1 MTERKWS
8 ELLPHLRTVVIAGVA
23 LSLLGAT
30 PAAAVQVTNSSVAST
45 AATEPQLAAE
55 PGLFVTNGDRVHIS
69 SSPPAAVSAHG
80 WWVKGTTKATRAKVE
95 IWIEAW
101 TGSRW
106 RVVAHGSKTVYSGG
120 GSANRAA
127 ARMVC
132 AAGPVAGNST
142 YRSRIDVDLIGYADS
157 NEQAITASVA
167 IRCLPITTA
176 A

>member
-1 MTERKWS
+1 MR
-8 ELLPHLRTVVIAGVA
+8 HLRTVVIAGVA

-30 PAAAVQVTNSSVAST
+30 PAAAVRTDQVTTAPVTST
-45 AATEPQLAAE
+45 APAE

-101 TGSRW
+101 NGSRW
-106 RVVAHGSKTVYSGG
+106 WVVAHGTKTVYSGG

-132 AAGPVAGNST
+132 AAGPVVGNST

-167 IRCLPITTA
+167 IKCLPITTA